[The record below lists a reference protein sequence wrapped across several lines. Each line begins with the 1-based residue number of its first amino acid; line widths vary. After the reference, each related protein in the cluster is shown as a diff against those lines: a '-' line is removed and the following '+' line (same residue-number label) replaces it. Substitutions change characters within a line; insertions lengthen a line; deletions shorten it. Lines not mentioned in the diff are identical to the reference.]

1 MFLNHH
7 LLTAL
12 EVEILE
18 FESPEVA
25 CIQEDAT
32 GWTTAMLRVVGHTHL
47 LDFDTDILFLN
58 APPGKIPVNLN
69 HVISR
74 VRNHCSVDLG
84 IGLSQ
89 AK

>member
-1 MFLNHH
+1 M
-7 LLTAL
+7 TAL
-12 EVEILE
+12 EILGVEILGV
-18 FESPEVA
+18 ESPEVA

-32 GWTTAMLRVVGHTHL
+32 AILRFVGHSYR

-58 APPGKIPVNLN
+58 APPEKTSVNLN

-74 VRNHCSVDLG
+74 VRNHCLGDLSK
-84 IGLSQ
+84 GLSQ